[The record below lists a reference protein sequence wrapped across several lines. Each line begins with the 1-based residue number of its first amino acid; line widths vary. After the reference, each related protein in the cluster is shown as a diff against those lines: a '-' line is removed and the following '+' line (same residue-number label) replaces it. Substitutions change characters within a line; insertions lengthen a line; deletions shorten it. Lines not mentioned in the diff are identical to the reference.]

1 MESCEAM
8 LGATSSAS
16 QVQPKLP
23 LASAAGV
30 RLGTEGLRPGSR
42 SSLPAVF

>member
-1 MESCEAM
+1 MESVEAV

-23 LASAAGV
+23 LVSAAGV
-30 RLGTEGLRPGSR
+30 RLGTEGLSPGSR
-42 SSLPAVF
+42 SSLSAVF